1 MPNKRGPIVPLP
13 KLPKKPNTPKPA
25 PASSTTPTAPAA
37 KKRPAAAPT
46 SKSEPAELPKKKHK
60 ARPPPATV
68 ADVDLTA
75 EARCWDSESEHLK
88 LAPNSVAWEPTAVE
102 VLRGAAL
109 RRLRLSL
116 GEATRALQLRAPLV
130 GAFERWH
137 FGWLLAATTSGE
149 SLKDP
154 LLPLGASVATAGLAL
169 AAELESAGAA
179 AAAAAEIAA
188 QLVFSAQ
195 REAEALV
202 AARQRAVAGSGGSD
216 GLAIELAVTE
226 GGLAHVTWP
235 GAETPLK
242 LGAEHLSKLRTMHER
257 VRAPAEHAGGSS
269 SGGGSGGVDGEVS
282 FRHDLARLLLRYKAL
297 GGSGFQA
304 ALGGAAHAA
313 LRDGFGCGLECFAS
327 PLNARTA
334 PFCSGFLDVDAP
346 FGSLGS
352 FLDFSPAEGCFE
364 ANPPF
369 APALV
374 VAMATHMQRLLR
386 RAERNARP
394 LLFAVVVGSSSA
406 MKASEAWAALQRL
419 ATGDFG
425 RAQWVVPLQH
435 HGYTE
440 GHAHIAKGGAREATK
455 MSSCES
461 TVFLLASS
469 AAAARWPVT
478 HAKEAALRAAMRAT
492 IPRNLHRA
500 TKANAKVHRQRVKL
514 KKSKAKQ

>member
-1 MPNKRGPIVPLP
+1 MDL
-13 KLPKKPNTPKPA
+13 
-25 PASSTTPTAPAA
+25 AA
-37 KKRPAAAPT
+37 
-46 SKSEPAELPKKKHK
+46 EG
-60 ARPPPATV
+60 
-68 ADVDLTA
+68 
-75 EARCWDSESEHLK
+75 RCWDPDAVHLE
-88 LAPNSVAWEPTAVE
+88 LAPSSVAREPIAVE
-102 VLRGAAL
+102 VARGAAL

-116 GEATRALQLRAPLV
+116 GEATRALQLRVPLV

-137 FGWLLAATTSGE
+137 FGWLLAAATSGE

-154 LLPLGASVATAGLAL
+154 LLPLGASTATAGSAL
-169 AAELESAGAA
+169 AAELESAGAVATA
-179 AAAAAEIAA
+179 AADVAA
-188 QLVFSAQ
+188 QLSRGAQ

-202 AARQRAVAGSGGSD
+202 AARQRALAGSGGRDGRD
-216 GLAIELAVTE
+216 GLAIELTVAE

-235 GAETPLK
+235 GADAPLK
-242 LGAEHLSKLRTMHER
+242 LGAEHLAKLRTMHER
-257 VRAPAEHAGGSS
+257 VRVAAWQA
-269 SGGGSGGVDGEVS
+269 GGGSGGSGSSGGSGGCSGGDGGDVEQR

-304 ALGGAAHAA
+304 ALGGAAHAS
-313 LRDGFGCGLECFAS
+313 LRSGFGCGLECFAS
-327 PLNARTA
+327 PLNARSA
-334 PFCSGFLDVDAP
+334 PFCSGFVDVDAP

-352 FLDFSPAEGCFE
+352 FLDFSPTEGSFE

-374 VAMATHMQRLLR
+374 VAMAAHMQRLLR

-419 ATGDFG
+419 ASGEFG

-478 HAKEAALRAAMRAT
+478 PAKEATLRAAMRST

-500 TKANAKVHRQRVKL
+500 TKANAKVHRQRIKL
-514 KKSKAKQ
+514 KKSKAKR

>member
-1 MPNKRGPIVPLP
+1 MDL
-13 KLPKKPNTPKPA
+13 
-25 PASSTTPTAPAA
+25 AA
-37 KKRPAAAPT
+37 
-46 SKSEPAELPKKKHK
+46 EG
-60 ARPPPATV
+60 
-68 ADVDLTA
+68 
-75 EARCWDSESEHLK
+75 RCWDPEAVHLE
-88 LAPNSVAWEPTAVE
+88 LAPHSVAWEPVAVE
-102 VLRGAAL
+102 ATRGAAL

-116 GEATRALQLRAPLV
+116 GEATRALQLRVPLV
-130 GAFERWH
+130 GGFERWH

-149 SLKDP
+149 SVKEP
-154 LLPLGASVATAGLAL
+154 LLPLGASTATAGAAL
-169 AAELESAGAA
+169 AAELESAGAVA
-179 AAAAAEIAA
+179 SAAAEVAA
-188 QLVFSAQ
+188 QLSRSAQ

-202 AARQRAVAGSGGSD
+202 AARQRALAGSGGRD
-216 GLAIELAVTE
+216 GPTIELTVAE
-226 GGLAHVTWP
+226 GGLAKLTWP
-235 GAETPLK
+235 GAEAPLK
-242 LGAEHLSKLRTMHER
+242 LGAEHLSKLRAMHAR
-257 VRAPAEHAGGSS
+257 VRAAAEHAGGSS
-269 SGGGSGGVDGEVS
+269 AGDSSDDGELR

-304 ALGGAAHAA
+304 ALGGAAHSA

-327 PLNARTA
+327 PLNARSA

-352 FLDFSPAEGCFE
+352 FLDFSPTEGSFE

-374 VAMATHMQRLLR
+374 VAMAAHMQRLLR

-440 GHAHIAKGGAREATK
+440 GHAHISKDGARDATK
-455 MSSCES
+455 MSSCET

-478 HAKEAALRAAMRAT
+478 PDKEAALRAAMRAT
-492 IPRNLHRA
+492 IPKNLHRA

-514 KKSKAKQ
+514 KKSKVKR